1 MSFKEILCQDCKIIL
16 ARYNDDYFSE
26 ASINELSKL
35 NNYYHIKEGHSII
48 LRKKDWVQKHSL
60 AFPINLPIWSLSKN
74 NIFPRWLFFAA
85 G

>member
-35 NNYYHIKEGHSII
+35 HNYYHIKEGHSII
-48 LRKKDWVQKHSL
+48 LRKKDLVRSPL
-60 AFPINLPIWSLSKN
+60 
-74 NIFPRWLFFAA
+74 
-85 G
+85 